1 MPTHYKG
8 TPREVETLNA
18 FIKLS
23 RASNTIHNYLSRKLA
38 ECDIT
43 ESQFGVLEALF
54 YLGPLNQKAL
64 GDKILKSGGNITMVV
79 MNLEK
84 QGWVQKDKDP
94 ADLRSHIIKLTAEG
108 ERFITSIFPS
118 HIDRV
123 VELFSDLSDE
133 ELAAFGELCK
143 KIGLKAA
150 QTC

>member
-8 TPREVETLNA
+8 SPREIETLNA

-23 RASNTIHNYLSRKLA
+23 RASNTLHNYLSRKLA

-43 ESQFGVLEALF
+43 ESQFGVLEAL
-54 YLGPLNQKAL
+54 YHLGPLNQKAL

-94 ADLRSHIIKLTAEG
+94 TDLRSHIIRLTPAG
-108 ERFITSIFPS
+108 EDFIATIFPN
-118 HIDRV
+118 HIERV
-123 VELFSDLSDE
+123 VELFSELSNE
-133 ELAAFGELCK
+133 ELATFGDLCK

-150 QTC
+150 QSS

>member
-1 MPTHYKG
+1 
-8 TPREVETLNA
+8 
-18 FIKLS
+18 
-23 RASNTIHNYLSRKLA
+23 
-38 ECDIT
+38 
-43 ESQFGVLEALF
+43 
-54 YLGPLNQKAL
+54 LGPLNQKAL

-94 ADLRSHIIKLTAEG
+94 ADLRSHIIKLTTEG

-143 KIGLKAA
+143 KIGLKVA